1 MYSIKMLNTNL
12 QKNYNNFI
20 LGGSFRTYADVEDTN
35 SILFLRK
42 CFEVIAIIKSE
53 METRFLKE

>member
-20 LGGSFRTYADVEDTN
+20 LGESFRTYADVEDKN
-35 SILFLRK
+35 SISFLRK
-42 CFEVIAIIKSE
+42 FFYSNCNNKI
-53 METRFLKE
+53 